1 MANKIISP
9 LKKSEAP
16 LVLNRSNFLVKK
28 LTGLINRLKARHQKH
43 YRDSNFHLWADLLLA
58 GVLVSLVIIVWR
70 LIFWQP
76 QADFSLSGQFVN
88 GRILSGQAEEIII
101 TYQNEETDVIKNV
114 SLELA
119 VPDDFM
125 IESATP
131 PEIFNAETK
140 TFNLG
145 ELAKNDRGEL
155 RLRGIP
161 RAAVGEKQSLGLNL
175 TYQLGQIRKN
185 LLGSVTYLIDGSVME
200 LELDVPAEVYE
211 AVAFNGSVIVKNSGE
226 VKLENMALAFP
237 SLDWELT
244 FDEAVLENG
253 RLALSTLAP
262 GETTK
267 LTFTAT
273 NKQTVATSS
282 FMAQGLFLV
291 GDKTLKQVEI
301 SKTIS
306 IAEPSLALTAN
317 FVEPALTS
325 NTVNANLSFKNNGQ
339 AEINNLSLVFEN
351 KRSTFGVSS
360 VLLVA
365 KDFTA
370 TNNAVAYNKNLLP
383 GEKKDFTLVI
393 KLEQR
398 GTDLNDWLSLS
409 TLISYTMDG
418 QEFKYTLPLPRLKIN
433 SNLTVDSAAYYY
445 GPQGDQLGIGPLPP
459 KVDIP
464 TTYWVIWEA
473 NNLGNDIADFEV
485 SADLP
490 SNAVW
495 LDQKS
500 VVTGDVTY
508 SPIGRRI
515 LWQVDELSKT
525 GANYRVSFAISLVP
539 REQDLGTE
547 PILLSNLKFRGL
559 DLYTNNIILKNLA
572 NITTNLPK
580 DRKSTGK
587 SVVESFE

>member
-16 LVLNRSNFLVKK
+16 LVLNKSNFLVKK
-28 LTGLINRLKARHQKH
+28 LTGLINHLKARHQKH

-70 LIFWQP
+70 LMFWQP
-76 QADFSLSGQFVN
+76 QADFSLSAQFVN
-88 GRILSGQAEEIII
+88 DRILSGQTEELVITYKNEEIDTIK
-101 TYQNEETDVIKNV
+101 DVK
-114 SLELA
+114 LTLTM
-119 VPDDFM
+119 PDNFI
-125 IESATP
+125 IESVAQ

-161 RAAVGEKQSLGLNL
+161 RAAVGEKQLLGLNL
-175 TYQLGQIRKN
+175 TYQLGQVRKN
-185 LLGSVTYLIDGSVME
+185 LISSVTYMIDGSVME
-200 LELDVPAEVYE
+200 LELELPTEIYE
-211 AVAFNGSVIVKNSGE
+211 AVPFNGSVLVKNSGQ
-226 VKLENMALAFP
+226 VKLENIALAFP
-237 SLDWELT
+237 DLDWELM
-244 FDEAVLENG
+244 FDETVLENG
-253 RLALSTLAP
+253 RLAVSALAP
-262 GETTK
+262 GESTK
-267 LTFTAT
+267 LTFTST
-273 NKQTVATSS
+273 NKSAAATGN
-282 FMAQGLFLV
+282 FIVQGLLLI
-291 GDKTLKQVEI
+291 GDKTLQQTEI
-301 SKTIS
+301 SKAIS
-306 IAEPSLALTAN
+306 IAEPSLSLTAN
-317 FVEPALTS
+317 FSEPALISKTLS
-325 NTVNANLSFKNNGQ
+325 ANLSFKNNGQ
-339 AEINNLSLVFEN
+339 AEINNLLLTFEN
-351 KRSTFGVSS
+351 KRRTFSVSS
-360 VLLVA
+360 VELLA

-370 TNNAVAYNKNLLP
+370 TNNAIAYNKNILP
-383 GEKKDFTLVI
+383 GEKKDFTLTI
-393 KLEQR
+393 KLEQS

-409 TLISYTMDG
+409 ALVSYKMDG

-464 TTYWVIWEA
+464 TTYWIIWEA
-473 NNLGNDIADFEV
+473 NNLGNDMADFEV

-490 SNAVW
+490 TNAVW

-508 SPIGRRI
+508 SPVSRRI

-525 GANYRVSFAISLVP
+525 GANYRASFAVSLVP

-547 PILLSNLKFRGL
+547 PILLSNLKFRAL
-559 DLYTNNIILKNLA
+559 DLYTSNILSKNLA

-580 DRKSTGK
+580 DRKSSGK
-587 SVVESFE
+587 SVVEALD